1 MTDITNLY
9 DLFKSQNNLYTIEI
23 IKSYDFYREL
33 LLSKIVF
40 LIHSDNKYKTI
51 DSIKK
56 ILSDNYIETYNN
68 REEDKHNY
76 VRLSFTL
83 CNNEYEY
90 TCDKVTV

>member
-51 DSIKK
+51 NSIKK

-68 REEDKHNY
+68 REEDKYNY

-90 TCDKVTV
+90 ICNKVTE